1 MKNYIIGTNNKFYY
15 YFNDNNADN
24 VFNGP
29 LLVEFCKFLQQALV
43 FTSKK
48 TAEEKIKFI
57 IETDNE
63 INYYDIN
70 RNKYIKPGDFIT
82 GEGNRKFEIND
93 FKVFIIE
100 YLVREAP

>member
-43 FTSKK
+43 LLVKK
-48 TAEEKIKFI
+48 QLKK
-57 IETDNE
+57 
-63 INYYDIN
+63 
-70 RNKYIKPGDFIT
+70 K
-82 GEGNRKFEIND
+82 
-93 FKVFIIE
+93 
-100 YLVREAP
+100 